1 MITICRQF
9 SKCRE
14 FGSYIWLK
22 LYHFNNL
29 SLVSWLHYLFFIEVR
44 K

>member
-1 MITICRQF
+1 MTTICRQF

-14 FGSYIWLK
+14 FGSYVCVK
-22 LYHFNNL
+22 LYYFNNL
-29 SLVSWLHYLFFIEVR
+29 SLVSWLHYLSPIEVR